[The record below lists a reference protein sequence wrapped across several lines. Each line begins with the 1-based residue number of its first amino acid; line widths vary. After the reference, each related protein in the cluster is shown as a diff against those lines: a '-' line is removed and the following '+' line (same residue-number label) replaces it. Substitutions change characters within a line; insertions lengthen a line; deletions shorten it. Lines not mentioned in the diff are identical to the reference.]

1 MTKAEF
7 SNFDVFAITKELDSL
22 LLNSI
27 IVNIY
32 EIEDLLILKI
42 NTSSGKKNLI
52 IKSDSRI
59 NLTEYDYP
67 IPKYPSQYIMSLRK
81 FLKNRHIL
89 RIYQYDFDRIV
100 VIELS
105 NPDGESWLFIIELFN
120 KGNFLLLKEK
130 KLIKVAKTY
139 KKFKDRDVL
148 ANKEYVFPLSRGKDF
163 LNIDFE
169 EFKKLLENSDVE
181 VVKTLARNI
190 NISGTYSE
198 EICYRGGV
206 DKNIIGKNLIE
217 NDLKKL
223 FDSFNNLR
231 NQLLFRVYN
240 AHIVLDN
247 NGSEIFVSPFEM
259 ELFKNYEKRF
269 FSTFNDAVDEFY
281 SKIDAE
287 ELKAPDDQK
296 INGQIKSQ
304 EKILSDQ
311 FEYIEELEKK
321 R

>member
-269 FSTFNDAVDEFY
+269 FFY
-281 SKIDAE
+281 
-287 ELKAPDDQK
+287 
-296 INGQIKSQ
+296 
-304 EKILSDQ
+304 
-311 FEYIEELEKK
+311 F
-321 R
+321 